1 MATNLVG
8 QFHIDKSNLLKPN
21 LHLVIGSRK
30 KQSANKPKHFLLEK
44 TGSSFKYLSSLYEF
58 DQDMPDRSQEAQIFS
73 FDWQGKDYLL
83 TLKTAA
89 KQAEIS
95 IMETGSFAAKPLKG
109 GGGGSTCP

>member
-1 MATNLVG
+1 MGTNLVG

-44 TGSSFKYLSSLYEF
+44 TGS
-58 DQDMPDRSQEAQIFS
+58 
-73 FDWQGKDYLL
+73 
-83 TLKTAA
+83 
-89 KQAEIS
+89 
-95 IMETGSFAAKPLKG
+95 FAAKPLKG